1 MEKKKRVINVLVAGH
16 SQSGKSSLI
25 SAICGVFPDSLD
37 YELTHGTT
45 ISLKVIQFEL
55 KNQNILL
62 NFLDSPG
69 HADFKGGI
77 ALGLEFA
84 DILVLVVSGSK
95 GFQARTYWLFEIAS
109 KKKIPI
115 IIAATKMDLRNA
127 NLTRIKNAIKKL
139 ADHVIPTIET
149 SAKRNF
155 GIEELI
161 QKISLYV
168 TRRDNTE
175 SDLSFIILGFNHKKG
190 IGELLNAG
198 ILSGKIGTNWITEKI
213 KIRHLF
219 SLGGV
224 QLVSASQGE
233 IIQISL
239 NIVSKFDL
247 GTKYF
252 HGKFISPKIGGLL
265 SEIHPRKE
273 FYLTIEN
280 PNEFKFALEI
290 LKSIKKVIPSFDFYF
305 EKNMITILVLG
316 DLQFDFLKER
326 LEDLMEFKVVGSKVK
341 GIITIKSFSRTKH
354 NSAKVRIIPRC
365 KRRLTITRIGEQN
378 PRLYDILAATAACE
392 AYHLDGLHV
401 EIFSGKNEDDIAQAI
416 AKGIER
422 AKVIKLFPHQDVI
435 VKIENYHD
443 LYSLIEKYN
452 IEILHQTQKNLF
464 FLQIKNQDF
473 ELFFNSLMKISKG
486 RAEIKLFKFEQNEII
501 LSVDPGTRHF
511 GFCLIEKG
519 ELPSLWYVNLKRNI
533 EDIRTINSAKK
544 QITHEMDIFIGDRKE
559 IISKIFIGIGPG
571 SKFIVDTFI
580 EYFNIPCKDNECIIA
595 DMNSEQAKFEKKIKN
610 EKRFKPPEVYLV
622 DEFKTTKEALFH
634 LQQGKLVNEVLSKG
648 FVDHAIAALLI
659 AKRGIRGEI
668 LKIEKK
674 SLKPLFEYIL
684 ENYSGSYSFR
694 SIHNITDLK
703 DLKSGMYLR
712 IKDSSKLDSNLSN
725 GDIISFSGFGDSYNS
740 IHAVNLIGN
749 RIIIKLQGNTKGK
762 RDFFKIFVPVKER
775 N

>member
-25 SAICGVFPDSLD
+25 STICGIFPDSLD

-84 DILVLVVSGSK
+84 DLLVLVVSGSE

-109 KKKIPI
+109 KKKMPI

-127 NLTRIKNAIKKL
+127 NLSRIKTEIKKL
-139 ADHVIPTIET
+139 ADRVIPTIET

-190 IGELLNAG
+190 IGELLNVG
-198 ILSGKIGTNWITEKI
+198 ILCGKIGTNWITEKI

-239 NIVSKFDL
+239 NIDSKFAL

-273 FYLTIEN
+273 FYITIEN

-290 LKSIKKVIPSFDFYF
+290 LKSIKKVIPSFDFYL
-305 EKNMITILVLG
+305 EKSTITILVLG

-326 LEDLMEFKVVGSKVK
+326 LEDLMEFKVIGSKVK
-341 GIITIKSFSRTKH
+341 GIITIKSVNRTKY

-378 PRLYDILAATAACE
+378 PRLYDLLAATAAYE

-401 EIFSGKNEDDIAQAI
+401 EIISGKNEDDIAQTI

-422 AKVIKLFPHQDVI
+422 AKIIKLFPHQDVI
-435 VKIENYHD
+435 VKIENFHD

-452 IEILHQTQKNLF
+452 IEILHQTQKNSF

-473 ELFFNSLMKISKG
+473 GLSL
-486 RAEIKLFKFEQNEII
+486 I
-501 LSVDPGTRHF
+501 L
-511 GFCLIEKG
+511 
-519 ELPSLWYVNLKRNI
+519 
-533 EDIRTINSAKK
+533 
-544 QITHEMDIFIGDRKE
+544 
-559 IISKIFIGIGPG
+559 
-571 SKFIVDTFI
+571 
-580 EYFNIPCKDNECIIA
+580 
-595 DMNSEQAKFEKKIKN
+595 
-610 EKRFKPPEVYLV
+610 
-622 DEFKTTKEALFH
+622 
-634 LQQGKLVNEVLSKG
+634 
-648 FVDHAIAALLI
+648 
-659 AKRGIRGEI
+659 
-668 LKIEKK
+668 
-674 SLKPLFEYIL
+674 
-684 ENYSGSYSFR
+684 
-694 SIHNITDLK
+694 
-703 DLKSGMYLR
+703 
-712 IKDSSKLDSNLSN
+712 
-725 GDIISFSGFGDSYNS
+725 
-740 IHAVNLIGN
+740 
-749 RIIIKLQGNTKGK
+749 
-762 RDFFKIFVPVKER
+762 
-775 N
+775 